1 MFFQVT
7 KNTRQLTNVDSWER
21 VTNVGIFSKPWL
33 ILLCLGTSD
42 WGCWAA
48 GHFFW
53 QWIQLFKSCQFCR
66 WCYLHGKK
74 ETSKRHL
81 QITTFL
87 LTPNQKEGHI
97 FFLFFFGGG
106 LWGDGGVVC
115 NFHWHRGIFD
125 HFPMTSLRMIS
136 FKETWM
142 LYRMRSDTSPGWG
155 VGKHGRPGGFECW
168 RRVVHG

>member
-97 FFLFFFGGG
+97 FFLFFFGEVYGEMAGLFAISIGIGASLIIFPWHHSGWSASKRHECFTGCDLTPRPVGG
-106 LWGDGGVVC
+106 LVNMVDREVLSVGG
-115 NFHWHRGIFD
+115 G
-125 HFPMTSLRMIS
+125 
-136 FKETWM
+136 
-142 LYRMRSDTSPGWG
+142 
-155 VGKHGRPGGFECW
+155 
-168 RRVVHG
+168 